1 MGDLIDPSAR
11 VEPNHRGCQVA
22 GPTMQLKLQPD
33 FLPYAANKQRGGRKP
48 LEMVLVCDESSVRS
62 ALKK

>member
-1 MGDLIDPSAR
+1 MGDVTDPSAR

-33 FLPYAANKQRGGRKP
+33 FLPYAAKNNVGLGNLWKWCLYATKAQ
-48 LEMVLVCDESSVRS
+48 LEVL
-62 ALKK
+62 